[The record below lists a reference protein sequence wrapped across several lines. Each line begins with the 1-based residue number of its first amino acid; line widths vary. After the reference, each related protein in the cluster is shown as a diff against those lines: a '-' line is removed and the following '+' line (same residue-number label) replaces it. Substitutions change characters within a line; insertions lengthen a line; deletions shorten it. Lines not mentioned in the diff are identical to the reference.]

1 VLMSQAR
8 CRLTAC
14 FVKDYG
20 AFVEDYVMLRDPQ
33 NNEIEVHVEK
43 QQNKFYFRD
52 GWYGLK
58 DFYRI
63 SVGAWVDVTYE
74 SPKLLTMVVQN
85 RFGEEIIYPTQ
96 NSPIVAKLDR
106 RIIDGGLVHFQC
118 ATTVVLTSSDAHSGF
133 LVIYSFPF

>member
-1 VLMSQAR
+1 MFQAR
-8 CRLTAC
+8 CRLPEC

-20 AFVEDYVMLRDPQ
+20 AYVEDYVMLRDPQ

-43 QQNKFYFRD
+43 QQNKIYLRD

-63 SVGAWVDVTYE
+63 SLGAWVDITYE
-74 SPKLLTMVVQN
+74 SPRLFKMTVRN

-96 NSPIVAKLDR
+96 ASPIVAKLDR
-106 RIIDGGLVHFQC
+106 RIVNGGLMHFQC
-118 ATTVVLTSSDAHSGF
+118 ATTVVLTAADAYSGF
-133 LVIYSFPF
+133 LVIIGFSV